1 MRHKAAIATQ
11 PGECSLDHPSPPHDL
26 EAAALVG
33 ALDDLKRNRLR
44 CKIGL
49 EFGACIS
56 AIGKDL
62 SDEWEL
68 SARPGDEVSCAIA
81 ILYVCRNDLDAKQ
94 QAYCI
99 NERITLDALGFL
111 ARIVADRI
119 DIAPPFSVAFT
130 ACVSMMA
137 AVGEASRPSASR
149 H

>member
-1 MRHKAAIATQ
+1 MQ
-11 PGECSLDHPSPPHDL
+11 VL
-26 EAAALVG
+26 
-33 ALDDLKRNRLR
+33 LR
-44 CKIGL
+44 CKVSL
-49 EFGACIS
+49 EFGAGIS

-62 SDEWEL
+62 GNEWER
-68 SARPGDEVSCAIA
+68 SARPGDEVSCTIA
-81 ILYVCRNDLDAKQ
+81 ILYVRGNDLDAKK

-111 ARIVADRI
+111 ARVVADRI